1 MVSKATARRLLLIGG
16 LIGAQGALGWY
27 MVKSGLTREALAEAN
42 PSGVPRVSQ
51 YRLAAHLG
59 MAFAVYAVCVREAL
73 AIVRDWELAARGVG
87 IGGARDATATL
98 KFLQTAASGRAR
110 VLVTAL
116 TALVFTT
123 ALSGM
128 VEARLH
134 ALSASSL
141 FADPSISSGAFVAGL
156 DAGLLYNSFPTM
168 GEGRIAPPMSEL
180 FDPTYA
186 RLADKSDLIRRNIFE
201 NPSTV
206 QFDHRLL
213 AVTTWCSTIAF
224 LLFARRPVVRR
235 DLPPQAL
242 RHIKEI
248 AAMATIQAS
257 LGISTLWYMV
267 PTWLASLHQTGSLI
281 LLTLCIA
288 GGASLRKPGYAAR
301 LWIRAKTAPQSV
313 HKTATAASARAPR
326 AQQQQQL

>member
-1 MVSKATARRLLLIGG
+1 MLSKATARRLVLIGG

-59 MAFAVYAVCVREAL
+59 MAFAVYAVCVREGL
-73 AIVRDWELAARGVG
+73 AIIRDWELAARGVG
-87 IGGARDATATL
+87 IAGAKDVASTL
-98 KFLQTAASGRAR
+98 KYLQNGASTR
-110 VLVTAL
+110 VRFLVTAL

-123 ALSGM
+123 ALSG
-128 VEARLH
+128 
-134 ALSASSL
+134 LSFSFLLMIVTCRMAHR
-141 FADPSISSGAFVAGL
+141 FRNTGAFVAGL
-156 DAGLLYNSFPTM
+156 DAGLLYNTFPTM

-180 FDPTYA
+180 FDSSYA

-213 AVTTWCSTIAF
+213 AVTTWCSTLALF
-224 LLFARRPVVRR
+224 LYARRPIVRR
-235 DLPPQAL
+235 DLPPQAM
-242 RHIKEI
+242 RHITEI
-248 AAMATIQAS
+248 VTMATLQAS

-267 PTWLASLHQTGSLI
+267 PTWLASLHQAGSLV

-288 GGASLRKPGYAAR
+288 GGASLRNPGYAAR
-301 LWIRAKTAPQSV
+301 LWMRAKHAQPATRPSPASHPKRPTAQPTSQ
-313 HKTATAASARAPR
+313 A
-326 AQQQQQL
+326 